1 MTRSFAKGFLYQ
13 ALTDIYWKPD
23 IFLFTISLIDLK
35 MFFISV
41 KYFSTTAFNPFFI
54 FKKQPSFFEVFCK
67 RTCYEK
73 FNKLNRKTPV
83 LESLFNK
90 VAGLTNFSGKHLCWS
105 LFFIKSQIFR
115 PATLVKRD
123 SNTGVFLWN
132 LQDF

>member
-83 LESLFNK
+83 LESLFHKVTDLQACSSNK
-90 VAGLTNFSGKHLCWS
+90 KRLQHRCFPVKFARFLRKRILKNICKRLPPFIFS
-105 LFFIKSQIFR
+105 
-115 PATLVKRD
+115 A
-123 SNTGVFLWN
+123 
-132 LQDF
+132 